1 MAKCTHEGLHIATR
15 RCRHPWPLA
24 WGKPQYTAH
33 EVAKVIVNR
42 ALAGDIDFVRVL
54 LDRAEGGVMK
64 QLTVQAKPVMDMED
78 DELKASLA
86 ELLRQPQLLANGE
99 AGQ

>member
-1 MAKCTHEGLHIATR
+1 MAKCNTR
-15 RCRHPWPLA
+15 GCILQPGVVGVPWPLA